1 VRDAKNLRA
10 YTHASIGR
18 VQFKKRGC
26 SEHREVE
33 SKHLLTVGSSPDE
46 PLALPAPAVE
56 LGTISRRR
64 RSDDEDRGS
73 AAVPLSGSD
82 GPMKPV
88 SPAATRLNAA
98 AGRTWGG
105 GDAAQEEWAVADPR
119 RRHRCRGGSV
129 QERTADVV
137 RERAEGRWW
146 WQRKV
151 ATPIMAVA
159 AME

>member
-73 AAVPLSGSD
+73 AAVPLSDLG

-88 SPAATRLNAA
+88 PQAAMQRLNAA
-98 AGRTWGG
+98 AARPWGG
-105 GDAAQEEWAVADPR
+105 GDAAQE
-119 RRHRCRGGSV
+119 G
-129 QERTADVV
+129 
-137 RERAEGRWW
+137 
-146 WQRKV
+146 
-151 ATPIMAVA
+151 
-159 AME
+159 